1 MDNVDR
7 SQANCSTPS
16 IVTAGRESMES
27 SLTSNAGDI
36 LIRSTSLHH
45 ARNTSADND
54 HDVSNV
60 SSGFVCYNKKVK
72 FSVKKLREVGS
83 PYHTNE
89 YKKQAENN
97 APDQMFIPPALP
109 ANKPAHSADDRRE
122 SVRDADS
129 LIPAWNTT
137 KRQPLHGHENSPG
150 SMSHQVP
157 EKDAQE
163 RGVRGT
169 FLKNPPD
176 GSRKEG
182 SDIVI
187 SQYSV
192 GRKEAMKAVFKQRS
206 KTGPV
211 RKEVKVQFLENQ
223 SSAKKEPTVAES
235 RPSFHCAAD
244 PSITAAAATAAAIAV
259 TAPLLK
265 GQSDLEAKICDLVKN
280 LQETDLLVQREQH
293 QHSKRP
299 FQDERVVELEKQLNT
314 LTEQRLNHLEK
325 LQQQQLE
332 MQSRLMSSTINAV
345 GLTSAYSHTVHH
357 GSAAT
362 SQPGLQQLPSNHSQ
376 DSHLGS
382 QHSASLTAAAAYPSQ
397 HIRHGAAVQKSPLD
411 TPAPRRFAPV
421 PMSRDGKVQHRNDK
435 PAVEKTVSGSVSSTR
450 LGNRRLLEEILNEE
464 SAEGSR
470 VTMATAGRYPERS
483 SSGNLLTESFPAFE
497 PPSRGSGRAEV
508 AASTAVQ
515 KATDV
520 LHNLGRLKNEMQGLL
535 QEGQQWKPSV
545 QHHSK
550 LHDTFTMGWSVQARQ
565 NKSHKAID
573 PTPLQQPLLAGAAPP
588 MDIADLPQ
596 LPQPCFLQ
604 KSKAPTSM
612 FEDAE
617 RILRQVKNNKKVLEE
632 NLEAIMRAKDGAA
645 LHSQIEALSTNRD
658 ATQETRIKKT
668 VDAWIG
674 VLSEDIPNEI
684 ARKDVLSQMKVKEKE
699 AVTVSSQKGRGAKD
713 MKLHRDVKNKTQ
725 SKLVTQSSVKPFQNI
740 VGEPSERSGVKSRP
754 VTLQRKEKAAKVP
767 LVMQKSVMEDE
778 DYLSRVYG
786 KALYQG
792 HRNSLKKG
800 PYLRLNSA
808 SPKSKPQRPKMVE
821 SVKGIK
827 MKSARTQTSPFP
839 LKLAVT
845 RPIKQRPISIPLLP
859 ENQYMFSPSGKE
871 PLSAMIDGPVEGHL
885 IPMAIPLGEPRM
897 DGMAPQ
903 PRGVIITSQ
912 HPVTVTTSIPP
923 SPSKQK
929 TQVKKPTVAVI
940 EMRSE
945 QKDPPKLSVQTP
957 EQAHTEVEDIA
968 GFPGTDFI
976 AVNDITQESE
986 KDELPESVIELNGC
1000 ARPIFAPYH
1009 GPAFPPTVPPPLP
1022 TVDIT
1027 EERIREQE
1035 TLEKRLVEW
1044 VEQELLSRVIN
1055 EMYPL
1060 HLQPR
1065 QDILVSDNEDSISST
1080 SDIVEAAG
1088 GGGLQLFVDAGL
1100 PVDSDLIRQY
1110 VNDALAE
1117 IIANMLGEREEQ
1129 SQAQAPPLP
1138 LSRPSS
1144 LELVIPT
1151 PVPTPQHTPR
1161 QSPSLPV
1168 STPDIS
1174 ELESAAESVEPE
1186 PKPEPLPLADPDQE
1200 VVKSP
1205 VETPAATPIPSP
1217 PRVATPSPPISERI
1231 QTPSPQP
1238 AKLPSNPWGDAEL
1251 PLEEE
1256 DPRSEREDLQS
1267 QRAVVMSVA
1276 KEEEAESLV
1285 MPSPPVTPRI
1295 PTPPPQAQTPTV
1307 PFQTPPPATV
1317 STEESSSSIS
1327 VSETETADRII
1338 SEGEL
1343 LFSYGQMIATR
1354 ALAEGGVI
1362 LPNLNASQSSSLYD
1376 AQEMDYDP
1384 PSEGQVIRRPHV
1396 HHHRDPVLSLLA
1408 KMNQGPIAP
1417 QEVRYHPQLNSDED
1431 SSSMGEMSEGQR
1443 PRLTAAGETI
1453 LTGHSLFLDQS
1464 SLNGLMSN
1472 QGEGH
1477 PSSPGQFSKE
1487 PGRAP
1492 GGVEETHGPM
1502 SFRELEDIPRPLPQT
1517 LRVTQIQNGEQVFEI
1532 PRNERR
1538 ASPIQVRPYENV
1550 TEEARETGMEAGS
1563 SSRPND
1569 ALLKMAVMLPSMQ
1582 EEDQSGSISMLE
1594 GDTDTSGAD
1603 VF

>member
-1 MDNVDR
+1 M
-7 SQANCSTPS
+7 
-16 IVTAGRESMES
+16 
-27 SLTSNAGDI
+27 
-36 LIRSTSLHH
+36 
-45 ARNTSADND
+45 
-54 HDVSNV
+54 
-60 SSGFVCYNKKVK
+60 
-72 FSVKKLREVGS
+72 
-83 PYHTNE
+83 
-89 YKKQAENN
+89 
-97 APDQMFIPPALP
+97 
-109 ANKPAHSADDRRE
+109 
-122 SVRDADS
+122 
-129 LIPAWNTT
+129 TT
-137 KRQPLHGHENSPG
+137 KEEP
-150 SMSHQVP
+150 
-157 EKDAQE
+157 A
-163 RGVRGT
+163 
-169 FLKNPPD
+169 
-176 GSRKEG
+176 
-182 SDIVI
+182 
-187 SQYSV
+187 
-192 GRKEAMKAVFKQRS
+192 AVF
-206 KTGPV
+206 
-211 RKEVKVQFLENQ
+211 
-223 SSAKKEPTVAES
+223 
-235 RPSFHCAAD
+235 
-244 PSITAAAATAAAIAV
+244 
-259 TAPLLK
+259 
-265 GQSDLEAKICDLVKN
+265 
-280 LQETDLLVQREQH
+280 
-293 QHSKRP
+293 
-299 FQDERVVELEKQLNT
+299 VVCF
-314 LTEQRLNHLEK
+314 
-325 LQQQQLE
+325 
-332 MQSRLMSSTINAV
+332 
-345 GLTSAYSHTVHH
+345 AYS
-357 GSAAT
+357 GS
-362 SQPGLQQLPSNHSQ
+362 
-376 DSHLGS
+376 
-382 QHSASLTAAAAYPSQ
+382 
-397 HIRHGAAVQKSPLD
+397 
-411 TPAPRRFAPV
+411 
-421 PMSRDGKVQHRNDK
+421 
-435 PAVEKTVSGSVSSTR
+435 
-450 LGNRRLLEEILNEE
+450 
-464 SAEGSR
+464 
-470 VTMATAGRYPERS
+470 
-483 SSGNLLTESFPAFE
+483 LLTESFPAFE
-497 PPSRGSGRAEV
+497 PPSRGSDQAEV

-535 QEGQQWKPSV
+535 QEGQQWIPSV

-550 LHDTFTMGWSVQARQ
+550 LHDTFTMERSVQARQ
-565 NKSHKAID
+565 NMSHKAID
-573 PTPLQQPLLAGAAPP
+573 PTPLQQPLLAGAAPL

-596 LPQPCFLQ
+596 LPQPSFLQ
-604 KSKAPTSM
+604 KSKAPKSM

-617 RILRQVKNNKKVLEE
+617 RILREVKNNKKVLEE

-658 ATQETRIKKT
+658 ATEETRIKKT

-674 VLSEDIPNEI
+674 TLSKDIQNEI

-699 AVTVSSQKGRGAKD
+699 AGTVSSHKGRGAKD

-725 SKLVTQSSVKPFQNI
+725 SKLVTQSSVKPFQNLA
-740 VGEPSERSGVKSRP
+740 GEHSERSGAKSRQE
-754 VTLQRKEKAAKVP
+754 TLQRKEKAAKVP

-792 HRNSLKKG
+792 HRSSLKKG

-808 SPKSKPQRPKMVE
+808 SPKSKPQRPKVVE

-839 LKLAVT
+839 LKLALT
-845 RPIKQRPISIPLLP
+845 RLIKQRPISIPLLP

-885 IPMAIPLGEPRM
+885 IPMAIPLGKCCILMCVELR
-897 DGMAPQ
+897 
-903 PRGVIITSQ
+903 
-912 HPVTVTTSIPP
+912 
-923 SPSKQK
+923 
-929 TQVKKPTVAVI
+929 
-940 EMRSE
+940 
-945 QKDPPKLSVQTP
+945 TP
-957 EQAHTEVEDIA
+957 EQAQTEVEDIA

-976 AVNDITQESE
+976 AVTDITQESE

-1000 ARPIFAPYH
+1000 AGSIFAPYH
-1009 GPAFPPTVPPPLP
+1009 RPAFPPTVPPPLP
-1022 TVDIT
+1022 TVDVT

-1035 TLEKRLVEW
+1035 TLENRLVQW
-1044 VEQELLSRVIN
+1044 VEQELLARAID

-1065 QDILVSDNEDSISST
+1065 QDILLLITGIQYVLSFLFSCVSCA
-1080 SDIVEAAG
+1080 VEAAG

-1117 IIANMLGEREEQ
+1117 IVANMLGEREEQ
-1129 SQAQAPPLP
+1129 SQAQVPPLP

-1186 PKPEPLPLADPDQE
+1186 PKPEPQPLADPDQE

-1205 VETPAATPIPSP
+1205 VETPATTPIPSP

-1256 DPRSEREDLQS
+1256 DPRSEREDLES
-1267 QRAVVMSVA
+1267 QKAVVMSVA
-1276 KEEEAESLV
+1276 KEESAEGLI
-1285 MPSPPVTPRI
+1285 MQSPPVTPRI
-1295 PTPPPQAQTPTV
+1295 PTPAPQAQSPTV
-1307 PFQTPPPATV
+1307 PVQTPPLATL
-1317 STEESSSSIS
+1317 SPEESSSSIS
-1327 VSETETADRII
+1327 VTETETADRII
-1338 SEGEL
+1338 SKGEL
-1343 LFSYGQMIATR
+1343 LFSYGQMIAAR
-1354 ALAEGGVI
+1354 ALAEGGVT
-1362 LPNLNASQSSSLYD
+1362 LPNLNASQSSSLHD

-1472 QGEGH
+1472 QGEGR

-1487 PGRAP
+1487 PGRAA

-1502 SFRELEDIPRPLPQT
+1502 SLRELEDIPRPLPRT
-1517 LRVTQIQNGEQVFEI
+1517 RRVTQIQNGEQAFEI

-1550 TEEARETGMEAGS
+1550 TEDARETGTFYDLDGTSVEPGDYVTSFSPGMEAGS
-1563 SSRPND
+1563 SSRTNHAP
-1569 ALLKMAVMLPSMQ
+1569 LKMSVMLPSMQ

-1603 VF
+1603 IF

>member
-1 MDNVDR
+1 MDNDR

-16 IVTAGRESMES
+16 IVTVGRESMES
-27 SLTSNAGDI
+27 SLSSNAGDI

-54 HDVSNV
+54 RDVSNV

-89 YKKQAENN
+89 YKKQVEKKI
-97 APDQMFIPPALP
+97 PDQMYIPPALP
-109 ANKPAHSADDRRE
+109 ANKPAHPADDRRRE

-129 LIPAWNTT
+129 LIPAWNTSE
-137 KRQPLHGHENSPG
+137 RQPLHGCENSPG
-150 SMSHQVP
+150 SMSHQGP
-157 EKDAQE
+157 EEDAQE
-163 RGVRGT
+163 HGVRGT
-169 FLKNPPD
+169 FLKNPPG
-176 GSRKEG
+176 GSGKEG

-187 SQYSV
+187 SQYSA
-192 GRKEAMKAVFKQRS
+192 GRKEAMKAVFKRRS

-223 SSAKKEPTVAES
+223 SSAKETTVTES
-235 RPSFHCAAD
+235 RPPSHCAAD
-244 PSITAAAATAAAIAV
+244 PTITAAAATAAAIAATV
-259 TAPLLK
+259 PLLK
-265 GQSDLEAKICDLVKN
+265 GQSDLEAKISDLVKN
-280 LQETDLLVQREQH
+280 LQETDRLVQREQH
-293 QHSKRP
+293 QHPKSP
-299 FQDERVVELEKQLNT
+299 FQNERVVELEKQLNT

-345 GLTSAYSHTVHH
+345 GLIPAYSHTVHH
-357 GSAAT
+357 GSAAN
-362 SQPGLQQLPSNHSQ
+362 SQPGLQQLPSNYSQ

-382 QHSASLTAAAAYPSQ
+382 QYSGSLAAATAAYPSR
-397 HIRHGAAVQKSPLD
+397 HIRHGAAVQKSPLE

-435 PAVEKTVSGSVSSTR
+435 PAVEKTTVSGSVSATR

-464 SAEGSR
+464 TAEGSR
-470 VTMATAGRYPERS
+470 VAMATAGRYPERS
-483 SSGNLLTESFPAFE
+483 SSGSLLTESFPAFE
-497 PPSRGSGRAEV
+497 PPSRGSDQAEV

-535 QEGQQWKPSV
+535 QEGQQWIPSV

-550 LHDTFTMGWSVQARQ
+550 LHDTFTMERSVQARQ
-565 NKSHKAID
+565 NMSHKAID
-573 PTPLQQPLLAGAAPP
+573 PTPLQQPLLAGAAPL

-596 LPQPCFLQ
+596 LPQPSFLQ
-604 KSKAPTSM
+604 KSKAPKSM

-617 RILRQVKNNKKVLEE
+617 RILREVKNNKKVLEE

-658 ATQETRIKKT
+658 ATEETRVKKT

-674 VLSEDIPNEI
+674 TLSKDIQNEI

-699 AVTVSSQKGRGAKD
+699 AGTVSSHKGHGAKD

-725 SKLVTQSSVKPFQNI
+725 SKLVTQSSVKPFQNLA
-740 VGEPSERSGVKSRP
+740 GEHSERSGAKSRP
-754 VTLQRKEKAAKVP
+754 LTLQRKEKAAKVP

-792 HRNSLKKG
+792 HRSSLKKG

-808 SPKSKPQRPKMVE
+808 SPKSKPQRPKVVE

-871 PLSAMIDGPVEGHL
+871 PLSAMIDGLVEGHL

-903 PRGVIITSQ
+903 PAGVIITTRQ
-912 HPVTVTTSIPP
+912 PVTVTTSIPP

-945 QKDPPKLSVQTP
+945 KKDPPKLSVQVLPNVDINSISSESPAPSPPPDRTEIQTP
-957 EQAHTEVEDIA
+957 EQAQTEVEEIA

-976 AVNDITQESE
+976 AVTDITQESE

-1000 ARPIFAPYH
+1000 AGSIFAPYH
-1009 GPAFPPTVPPPLP
+1009 RPAFPPTVPPPLP
-1022 TVDIT
+1022 TVDVT

-1035 TLEKRLVEW
+1035 TLENRLVQW
-1044 VEQELLSRVIN
+1044 VEQELLARAID

-1065 QDILVSDNEDSISST
+1065 LDILVSDNEDSISST

-1117 IIANMLGEREEQ
+1117 IVANMLGEREEQ
-1129 SQAQAPPLP
+1129 SQAQVPPLP

-1186 PKPEPLPLADPDQE
+1186 PKPEPQPLADPDQE

-1205 VETPAATPIPSP
+1205 VETPATTPIPSP

-1276 KEEEAESLV
+1276 KEEEAEGLI
-1285 MPSPPVTPRI
+1285 MRSPPVTPRI
-1295 PTPPPQAQTPTV
+1295 PTPAPQAQSPTV
-1307 PFQTPPPATV
+1307 PVQTPPPATL
-1317 STEESSSSIS
+1317 SPEESSSSIS
-1327 VSETETADRII
+1327 VTETETAERII

-1343 LFSYGQMIATR
+1343 LFSYGQMIAAR
-1354 ALAEGGVI
+1354 ALAEGGVT
-1362 LPNLNASQSSSLYD
+1362 LPNLNASQSSSLHD

-1472 QGEGH
+1472 QGEGR

-1502 SFRELEDIPRPLPQT
+1502 SLRELEDIPRPLPRT
-1517 LRVTQIQNGEQVFEI
+1517 RRVTQIQNGEQELFM
-1532 PRNERR
+1532 
-1538 ASPIQVRPYENV
+1538 
-1550 TEEARETGMEAGS
+1550 T
-1563 SSRPND
+1563 
-1569 ALLKMAVMLPSMQ
+1569 
-1582 EEDQSGSISMLE
+1582 
-1594 GDTDTSGAD
+1594 
-1603 VF
+1603 